1 MAQVNALAPSGITS
15 QLVIEP
21 GHYYWNNREL
31 TANRFLYSFVN
42 RKEPTCFGGNQQG
55 LSAGQTAITL
65 ANLYNSSEAVNAA
78 YHAHLGQTP
87 AGNISVAMPTA
98 AQIIAGTGMIV
109 GEYFEFSYT
118 NLSSNVITVTASAGG
133 LAEVGVMT
141 IAATTTARFRIY
153 ISATGSGVEAGQ
165 LIRI

>member
-1 MAQVNALAPSGITS
+1 MAQVNALAPSGLTS
-15 QLVIEP
+15 QLVLRP
-21 GHYYWNNREL
+21 GHYYWDNSHL
-31 TANRFLYSFVN
+31 TADRFLYSFVN
-42 RKEPTCFGGNQQG
+42 RIEPTCFGGNQQG
-55 LSAGQTAITL
+55 LTAGQTAITL

-87 AGNISVAMPTA
+87 AGDISVAMPTA
-98 AQIIAGTGMIV
+98 AQIIAGTGMVV

-118 NLSSNVITVTASAGG
+118 NLSANVITVTASAGG
-133 LAEVGVMT
+133 LTEVGAMT

-153 ISATGSGVEAGQ
+153 ISAVGSGVEAGQ